1 MDKEFQKDAIFYLRG
16 MSSEIQNLNDLSLEV
31 AELRHTMIQYF
42 RMLLGYMFIFFLVLV
57 WGVFFR

>member
-16 MSSEIQNLNDLSLEV
+16 ISSDIQNLNDLSLEV

>member
-1 MDKEFQKDAIFYLRG
+1 MDKEFQKDTIFYLRG
-16 MSSEIQNLNDLSLEV
+16 ISSDIQNLNDLSLEV

>member
-16 MSSEIQNLNDLSLEV
+16 ISNEINNLNDLSLEV